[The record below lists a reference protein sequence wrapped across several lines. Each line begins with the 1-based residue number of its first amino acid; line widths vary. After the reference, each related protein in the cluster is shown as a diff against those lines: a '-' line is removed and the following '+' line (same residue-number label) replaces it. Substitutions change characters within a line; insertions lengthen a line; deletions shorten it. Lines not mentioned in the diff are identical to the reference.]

1 MMIPQKVADRLN
13 EQVNHEYFASWTYIA
28 MAYALESMELKTF
41 AKWFFMQAA
50 EERGHAEKIADYL
63 LDQGAKV
70 TLKSL
75 SEPQAEFASVQEI
88 VEKALEHEKNVT
100 NQVHEIL
107 ALSRSENDPATE
119 KFISWKVAEQVEEVA
134 SVAYLLTL
142 TKTASSQKDLFML
155 EGKVGK
161 LIAARE
167 GH

>member
-1 MMIPQKVADRLN
+1 MMIPQKVAERLN
-13 EQVNHEYFASWTYIA
+13 EQVNHEYFACWTYTA
-28 MAYALESMELKTF
+28 MAYALESMDLKAY
-41 AKWFFMQAA
+41 AKWFFMQAS
-50 EERGHAEKIADYL
+50 EEKEHAEKIADYL

-88 VEKALEHEKNVT
+88 VEKALEHEKKVT
-100 NQVHEIL
+100 DQVHEIL

-119 KFISWKVAEQVEEVA
+119 NFIGWKVAEQVEEVA
-134 SVAYLLTL
+134 NVEYLLTL
-142 TKTASSQKDLFML
+142 TKTASSQRDLFML

-161 LIAARE
+161 LVAARE

>member
-13 EQVNHEYFASWTYIA
+13 EQVNHEYFASWTYTA

-41 AKWFFMQAA
+41 AKWFFLQAA
-50 EERGHAEKIADYL
+50 EERGHAEKIANYL
-63 LDQGAKV
+63 LEQGAKV

-75 SEPQAEFASVQEI
+75 TAPQTSYASVQEI
-88 VEKALEHEKNVT
+88 VEKALEHEKEVT
-100 NQVHEIL
+100 GQVHEIL

-119 KFISWKVAEQVEEVA
+119 NFIGWKVAEQVEEVA
-134 SVAYLLTL
+134 SVEYLLTL

-161 LIAARE
+161 LIAAK
-167 GH
+167 

>member
-13 EQVNHEYFASWTYIA
+13 EQVNHEYFASWTYTA

-50 EERGHAEKIADYL
+50 EERGHAEKIANYL

-75 SEPQAEFASVQEI
+75 TKPQTDYASAQEI
-88 VEKALEHEKNVT
+88 VEKALQHEKKVT
-100 NQVHEIL
+100 GQVHEIL

-119 KFISWKVAEQVEEVA
+119 KFIGWKVAEQVEEVA
-134 SVAYLLTL
+134 SVEYLLTL
-142 TKTASSQKDLFML
+142 TKTATSQRDLFML

-161 LIAARE
+161 LIPSK
-167 GH
+167 